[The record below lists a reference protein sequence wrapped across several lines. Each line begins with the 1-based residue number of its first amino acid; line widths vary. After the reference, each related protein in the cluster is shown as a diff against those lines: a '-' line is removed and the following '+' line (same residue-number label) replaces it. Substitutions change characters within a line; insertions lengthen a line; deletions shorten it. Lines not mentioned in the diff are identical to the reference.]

1 MGNRLLLISFL
12 FTVLIG
18 YSQETYELSEGSL
31 LTISG
36 TSTVHDWVVTA
47 NNLKGTMSYA
57 DNIKDISLQ
66 VPVADIKSER
76 GAAMDKKMH
85 GALKM
90 EEHPEVS
97 FTFQEIDK
105 SDGLSIKG
113 KLTIAGVG
121 KSVDLKSE
129 VSALDN
135 GYRVTGSKEI
145 ILQDFGMEP
154 PTAMFGQIVVGDKV
168 TINYNLVFI
177 AE

>member
-1 MGNRLLLISFL
+1 MGNRPFLVTFLL
-12 FTVLIG
+12 TVLVG
-18 YSQETYELSEGSL
+18 YSQETYTLSEGSL

-36 TSTVHDWVVTA
+36 TSTVHSWTVTA
-47 NNLKGTMSYA
+47 NNIQGTMSYA
-57 DNIKDISLQ
+57 DNIKDVRLQ

-90 EEHPEVS
+90 EQHPDVS
-97 FTFQEIDK
+97 FVFSEIDN

-113 KLTIAGVG
+113 KLTIAGVE

-129 VSALDN
+129 ILAVDK
-135 GYRVTGSKEI
+135 GYSIKGAKEI
-145 ILQDFGMEP
+145 TLQDFGMEP

-168 TINYNLVFI
+168 TVNYNLIFSKQ
-177 AE
+177 